1 MGEVQEGPQHE
12 AFCHLPAQLTRRLWL
27 TLRSS
32 GLSLWQLGG
41 GFGSQP
47 EVEVGPQWQEHWTLT
62 TRPVGGDKLV
72 LQLCRRELQKT
83 ESSETNE
90 VFVKKRVQ
98 YVWIDTSRLR
108 GRVPESRLC
117 SSLSYLYAAF
127 SSGFPLTSHFDFPG
141 SESKFGLPQDPS
153 LCVHASLSQ
162 DGFFQGGL
170 WVAWH
175 HVTSLPFDL
184 QGAFLCL
191 HSQGSL
197 LTLRMR
203 NMWSLI
209 FDVDGAQ
216 LSPTIVLLS
225 RLEYPGCA
233 VYLLSQLHWALVSS
247 VFVGVSLC
255 KHD

>member
-1 MGEVQEGPQHE
+1 MAPSQ
-12 AFCHLPAQLTRRLWL
+12 RLRL
-27 TLRSS
+27 
-32 GLSLWQLGG
+32 GLSGKSTEPSPLDRWVVTSW
-41 GFGSQP
+41 FFSFA
-47 EVEVGPQWQEHWTLT
+47 EENSK
-62 TRPVGGDKLV
+62 R
-72 LQLCRRELQKT
+72 QK
-83 ESSETNE
+83 
-90 VFVKKRVQ
+90 VVKQMRSLLRKRVQ

-175 HVTSLPFDL
+175 HVISLPFDL

-233 VYLLSQLHWALVSS
+233 VYLLSQLH
-247 VFVGVSLC
+247 
-255 KHD
+255 